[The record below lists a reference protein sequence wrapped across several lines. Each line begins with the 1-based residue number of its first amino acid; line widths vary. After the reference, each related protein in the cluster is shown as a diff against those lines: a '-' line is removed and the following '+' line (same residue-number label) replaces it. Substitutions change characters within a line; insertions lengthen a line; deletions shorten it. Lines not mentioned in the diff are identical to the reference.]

1 MAFNLKKQFIEDCF
15 DGDRKKYLRARR
27 EDYCKV
33 QLQWTCYIDALCKDG
48 IITQQ
53 QYERATF

>member
-1 MAFNLKKQFIEDCF
+1 MAFNLKKQFIADCY

-33 QLQWTCYIDALCKDG
+33 QFQWTCYIDALCKDG

-53 QYERATF
+53 QFAKATF